1 MPGGPEGVQPC
12 LAPGERSEPGGS
24 CDPSFGIGP
33 VQGVEQHKAERP
45 GCHWTPAGSGLEEG
59 PLHPGV
65 RFVHPRLSMVRPP
78 SGAVMA
84 CGHPGVTTGGG
95 GSHGDRTSCGGS
107 DVTTDGGSHGRGR
120 RSSYLVNSSTC
131 GLTLLAN
138 QPLPPSGHRFAP
150 VGAEACPPGRKGV
163 PPRDVFS
170 RRNPP

>member
-1 MPGGPEGVQPC
+1 MPGGPERVQPC

-45 GCHWTPAGSGLEEG
+45 GCHWTPAGPGLEEG

-65 RFVHPRLSMVRPP
+65 RFAHPRLSMVRPP

-107 DVTTDGGSHGRGR
+107 CVTTDGGSHGRGR
-120 RSSYLVNSSTC
+120 RSSYLVNSSPIPM
-131 GLTLLAN
+131 G
-138 QPLPPSGHRFAP
+138 
-150 VGAEACPPGRKGV
+150 
-163 PPRDVFS
+163 PPRTGGPEGVQPCLAPGERSEPGGSCDPSFGIGPVQGVE
-170 RRNPP
+170 